1 MRQPN
6 SGRRLTAVLMAV
18 WLAGC
23 STWQVVAEPPG
34 PMITREGP
42 SSVRVGTRDG
52 AMATVR
58 EPRIT
63 SDSLR
68 SAVDPGVGYA
78 LQDVERI
85 WVRRLSPSRTLG
97 LAGAGLVAA
106 SLWTTSVVGT
116 GGGSDG
122 SDPVPKLSPNLFSG
136 LAWLGRLVLGN

>member
-6 SGRRLTAVLMAV
+6 TGRSLTAVLMAV

-34 PMITREGP
+34 PLISREGP
-42 SSVRVGTRDG
+42 SLVRVGTWDG
-52 AMATVR
+52 AVATVR

-68 SAVDPGVGYA
+68 SAADPGVGYS
-78 LQDVERI
+78 LQDVERV

-97 LAGAGLVAA
+97 LVGAGLVAA
-106 SLWTTSVVGT
+106 SLWTASVVGT
-116 GGGSDG
+116 GSESGDP
-122 SDPVPKLSPNLFSG
+122 DPVPKLSPSLFSG
-136 LAWLGRLVLGN
+136 LAWLGRLVFGG